1 VDELVPISE
10 KSVPGTTLVYPS
22 ASMVKALVVALL
34 ASLLLAVGDAPGSVA
49 ARQDVSIPMDDGV
62 SIAATLYVPDG
73 VAPAGGW
80 PAIVFLHGLAG
91 TRQQMNALVE
101 GYGFAGENYA
111 VLSFDARGH
120 GESGGLVGIDGPREV
135 ADIRAIRDWLAAR
148 PDVSDTK
155 IGAWGI
161 SYGGGGIF
169 NSLVAGVPWSAVVTV
184 ETWTD
189 LYTALMPQ
197 GLVKSGVVVGFST
210 SIPQARRDP
219 SLDAVLAQALAGNAA
234 AVRTWA
240 AERSSLSKLGS
251 VTTPVFMA
259 QGRRDFAF
267 GIEQGSRA
275 FAVLDG
281 PKALYVGLHGHA
293 PSTFPAADTGFLMTK
308 VRAWFDCYLR
318 STGCDGNE
326 TSVYVASEK
335 FAGQA
340 ARRGTLPPVSP
351 TFVSF
356 PGVTTFARS
365 GKAMRTSAP
374 TRKDIEVYGAPTVQT
389 SIAASGGWS
398 RLVAVLTARTPG
410 GKEILV
416 SGGGVPTKPGAQKVT
431 IQMINQATFVP
442 KGSRLTLTLASSS
455 TAQSSANLL
464 YLDLPMAA
472 SARARVGTAV
482 LKLPGLR
489 TPVTK

>member
-1 VDELVPISE
+1 VS
-10 KSVPGTTLVYPS
+10 
-22 ASMVKALVVALL
+22 KAILVAL
-34 ASLLLAVGDAPGSVA
+34 AATTLLLAVGDATGSTA
-49 ARQDVSIPMDDGV
+49 SRQDIAIPMDDGV

-73 VAPAGGW
+73 AAPAGGW
-80 PAIVFLHGLAG
+80 PAIVFLHGLSG
-91 TRQQMNALVE
+91 NRQQMNALVE
-101 GYGFAGENYA
+101 GYGFTGGSYA
-111 VLSFDARGH
+111 ILTFDARGH
-120 GESGGLVGIDGPREV
+120 GASGGLVGIDGPREV

-148 PDVSDTK
+148 PDVSDTT
-155 IGAWGI
+155 IGGWGI

-169 NSLVAGVPWSAVVTV
+169 NSLVAGVPWTTVVTV

-189 LYTALMPQ
+189 LYSALMPQ
-197 GLVKSGVVVGFST
+197 GLVKSGVAVSFSS
-210 SIPQARRDP
+210 SIPAERRDP
-219 SLDAVLAQALAGNAA
+219 SLDAALTAALAGNSA
-234 AVRTWA
+234 AVRQWA
-240 AERSSLSKLGS
+240 EPRSSLSKLGS

-267 GIEQGSRA
+267 GIEQGTRA
-275 FAVLDG
+275 FGLLKG
-281 PKALYVGLHGHA
+281 PKTLYVGLHGHA

-318 STGCDGNE
+318 STGCDGNQA
-326 TSVYVASEK
+326 SVYVASEK
-335 FAGQA
+335 FAGQV

-365 GKAMRTSAP
+365 GKAVRTSAP
-374 TRKDIEVYGAPTVQT
+374 IRKDLEVYGAPTVRA

-398 RLVAVLTARTPG
+398 RLIAVLTARTPS

-431 IQMINQATFVP
+431 IRMINQATFVP
-442 KGSRLTLTLASSS
+442 RGSRLTLTLASSS
-455 TAQSSANLL
+455 TAQSPSNLL

-482 LKLPGLR
+482 LTLPGLR
-489 TPVTK
+489 TPVTR

>member
-1 VDELVPISE
+1 
-10 KSVPGTTLVYPS
+10 
-22 ASMVKALVVALL
+22 
-34 ASLLLAVGDAPGSVA
+34 
-49 ARQDVSIPMDDGV
+49 MDDGV

-73 VAPAGGW
+73 TPPAGGW

-91 TRQQMNALVE
+91 NRQQMNALVE
-101 GYGFAGENYA
+101 GYGFTGQSYA
-111 VLSFDARGH
+111 ILSFDARGH

-148 PDVSDTK
+148 PDVSDTT

-169 NSLVAGVPWSAVVTV
+169 NSLVAGVPWTAVVTV

-189 LYTALMPQ
+189 LYSALMPQ
-197 GLVKSGVVVGFST
+197 GLVKSGVAVGFSS
-210 SIPQARRDP
+210 SIPAERRDP
-219 SLDAVLAQALAGNAA
+219 SLDAALAA
-234 AVRTWA
+234 AVAGNTAAVRQWA
-240 AERSSLSKLGS
+240 EPRSSLSKLGS

-267 GIEQGSRA
+267 GIDQGTRP
-275 FAVLDG
+275 FGLLKG

-293 PSTFPAADTGFLMTK
+293 PSTFPAADSGFLMTK

-318 STGCDGNE
+318 STGCDGNRA
-326 TSVYVASEK
+326 SVYVAPER
-335 FAGQA
+335 FAGGQVN
-340 ARRGTLPPVSP
+340 RRGTLPPVSP

-365 GKAMRTSAP
+365 GKAVRTSAP
-374 TRKDIEVYGAPTVQT
+374 IRKDIEVYGAPTVQT

-398 RLVAVLTARTPG
+398 RLIAVLTARTPA

-442 KGSRLTLTLASSS
+442 RGSRLTLTLASSS